1 MQKSVQVRTP
11 LYAAAYWQQ
20 AADEFKNIRVLA
32 FAGMVTALAIIL
44 ESFPIYLLGQSLKI
58 YFSFVVVSLGCA
70 CYGPLVGM
78 GVGAV
83 IDTLG
88 FLLSSYGEPY
98 FPGYLITAMLSGLI
112 YGVMLYQRKPTIPR
126 LIVTRLLINYGS
138 NVLLG
143 SVWKAML
150 YGKGYLYYL
159 STGMVKNTI
168 MIPIEVALMWL
179 ALNAAEKHGLD
190 RRYLHQRWVRLISL
204 GMTTRPSSSILRTI
218 PVAFIG
224 VPSCPSI
231 FCTIYLLYGKCGGLC
246 MVRACFLSVLYPALP
261 AGHHAER
268 LGNVGVHACFKR
280 LFAVPLKAIS
290 ILEIL

>member
-112 YGVMLYQRKPTIPR
+112 YGVMLYRQKPTLPR
-126 LIVTRLLINYGS
+126 IIVTRLIINYGS

-150 YGKGYLYYL
+150 YGKGYLYYFTSGL
-159 STGMVKNTI
+159 VKNTT
-168 MIPIEVALMWL
+168 MLPIE
-179 ALNAAEKHGLD
+179 
-190 RRYLHQRWVRLISL
+190 
-204 GMTTRPSSSILRTI
+204 
-218 PVAFIG
+218 G
-224 VPSCPSI
+224 VPDLGRAQRRRKAGAGQKLFIRGKSLPVRRADPKAKVI
-231 FCTIYLLYGKCGGLC
+231 LLHKK
-246 MVRACFLSVLYPALP
+246 V
-261 AGHHAER
+261 
-268 LGNVGVHACFKR
+268 
-280 LFAVPLKAIS
+280 
-290 ILEIL
+290 

>member
-1 MQKSVQVRTP
+1 MD
-11 LYAAAYWQQ
+11 A
-20 AADEFKNIRVLA
+20 
-32 FAGMVTALAIIL
+32 ALALDDVYLTLPATSGPVEIL
-44 ESFPIYLLGQSLKI
+44 KDVSFQAMPGESVAVVGPSGSGKSSLISVATGIERATSGEVKLLGQSLKI
-58 YFSFVVVSLGCA
+58 YFSFVVVSLECA

-190 RRYLHQRWVRLISL
+190 RRYLHQR
-204 GMTTRPSSSILRTI
+204 
-218 PVAFIG
+218 
-224 VPSCPSI
+224 
-231 FCTIYLLYGKCGGLC
+231 
-246 MVRACFLSVLYPALP
+246 
-261 AGHHAER
+261 
-268 LGNVGVHACFKR
+268 
-280 LFAVPLKAIS
+280 
-290 ILEIL
+290 

>member
-1 MQKSVQVRTP
+1 M
-11 LYAAAYWQQ
+11 
-20 AADEFKNIRVLA
+20 
-32 FAGMVTALAIIL
+32 
-44 ESFPIYLLGQSLKI
+44 
-58 YFSFVVVSLGCA
+58 VVSLGCA

-179 ALNAAEKHGLD
+179 ALKRGRKTPAWTAATFISADEAQNFVQSHTLRLKDCAFCWQNAAE
-190 RRYLHQRWVRLISL
+190 I
-204 GMTTRPSSSILRTI
+204 
-218 PVAFIG
+218 
-224 VPSCPSI
+224 
-231 FCTIYLLYGKCGGLC
+231 
-246 MVRACFLSVLYPALP
+246 
-261 AGHHAER
+261 
-268 LGNVGVHACFKR
+268 
-280 LFAVPLKAIS
+280 
-290 ILEIL
+290 

>member
-1 MQKSVQVRTP
+1 MQEAKSSVFSP
-11 LYAAAYWQQ
+11 AYWRT
-20 AADEFKNIRVLA
+20 ARAEFRNVRVLA
-32 FAGMVTALAIIL
+32 FAGLVCAMAIVL
-44 ESFPIYLLGQSLKI
+44 EGLPIYLLGPSLKI
-58 YFSFVVVSLGCA
+58 YFSFLVVGLGCM
-70 CYGPLVGM
+70 CYGPCVGM
-78 GVGAV
+78 MAGAI
-83 IDTLG
+83 IDSVG

-190 RRYLHQRWVRLISL
+190 RRYLHQR
-204 GMTTRPSSSILRTI
+204 G
-218 PVAFIG
+218 
-224 VPSCPSI
+224 
-231 FCTIYLLYGKCGGLC
+231 
-246 MVRACFLSVLYPALP
+246 
-261 AGHHAER
+261 
-268 LGNVGVHACFKR
+268 
-280 LFAVPLKAIS
+280 
-290 ILEIL
+290 

>member
-70 CYGPLVGM
+70 CYGPL
-78 GVGAV
+78 
-83 IDTLG
+83 G

-112 YGVMLYQRKPTIPR
+112 YGVMLYQRKPTILR

-190 RRYLHQRWVRLISL
+190 RRYLHQR
-204 GMTTRPSSSILRTI
+204 
-218 PVAFIG
+218 
-224 VPSCPSI
+224 
-231 FCTIYLLYGKCGGLC
+231 
-246 MVRACFLSVLYPALP
+246 
-261 AGHHAER
+261 
-268 LGNVGVHACFKR
+268 
-280 LFAVPLKAIS
+280 
-290 ILEIL
+290 

>member
-1 MQKSVQVRTP
+1 MQEAKLSVFSP
-11 LYAAAYWQQ
+11 AYWRT
-20 AADEFKNIRVLA
+20 ARAEFRNVRVLA
-32 FAGMVTALAIIL
+32 FAGLVCAMAIVL
-44 ESFPIYLLGQSLKI
+44 EGLPIYLLGPSLKI
-58 YFSFVVVSLGCA
+58 YFSFLVVGLGCM
-70 CYGPLVGM
+70 CYGPVVGM
-78 GVGAV
+78 MAGAI
-83 IDTLG
+83 IDTVG
-88 FLLSSYGEPY
+88 FLLAGYGEPY

-190 RRYLHQRWVRLISL
+190 RRYLHQR
-204 GMTTRPSSSILRTI
+204 
-218 PVAFIG
+218 
-224 VPSCPSI
+224 
-231 FCTIYLLYGKCGGLC
+231 
-246 MVRACFLSVLYPALP
+246 
-261 AGHHAER
+261 
-268 LGNVGVHACFKR
+268 
-280 LFAVPLKAIS
+280 
-290 ILEIL
+290 

>member
-58 YFSFVVVSLGCA
+58 F
-70 CYGPLVGM
+70 
-78 GVGAV
+78 
-83 IDTLG
+83 
-88 FLLSSYGEPY
+88 SSYGEPY

-179 ALNAAEKHGLD
+179 ALNAAKKHGLD
-190 RRYLHQRWVRLISL
+190 RRYLHQR
-204 GMTTRPSSSILRTI
+204 
-218 PVAFIG
+218 
-224 VPSCPSI
+224 
-231 FCTIYLLYGKCGGLC
+231 
-246 MVRACFLSVLYPALP
+246 
-261 AGHHAER
+261 
-268 LGNVGVHACFKR
+268 
-280 LFAVPLKAIS
+280 
-290 ILEIL
+290 

>member
-126 LIVTRLLINYGS
+126 LIVTPSADQLRQQCAAGQCVESYVVWQGLP
-138 NVLLG
+138 VLPEHRHG
-143 SVWKAML
+143 Q
-150 YGKGYLYYL
+150 
-159 STGMVKNTI
+159 
-168 MIPIEVALMWL
+168 
-179 ALNAAEKHGLD
+179 KH
-190 RRYLHQRWVRLISL
+190 
-204 GMTTRPSSSILRTI
+204 
-218 PVAFIG
+218 
-224 VPSCPSI
+224 
-231 FCTIYLLYGKCGGLC
+231 
-246 MVRACFLSVLYPALP
+246 
-261 AGHHAER
+261 HHDP
-268 LGNVGVHACFKR
+268 H
-280 LFAVPLKAIS
+280 
-290 ILEIL
+290 

>member
-1 MQKSVQVRTP
+1 MKKFAVIVLAAVMLLSTLAGCGASAEGEASVQSVSMICGFGATGLVDR
-11 LYAAAYWQQ
+11 
-20 AADEFKNIRVLA
+20 

-190 RRYLHQRWVRLISL
+190 RRYLHPRR
-204 GMTTRPSSSILRTI
+204 
-218 PVAFIG
+218 
-224 VPSCPSI
+224 
-231 FCTIYLLYGKCGGLC
+231 
-246 MVRACFLSVLYPALP
+246 
-261 AGHHAER
+261 
-268 LGNVGVHACFKR
+268 
-280 LFAVPLKAIS
+280 
-290 ILEIL
+290 

>member
-1 MQKSVQVRTP
+1 MQEAKSSVFSP
-11 LYAAAYWQQ
+11 AYWRT
-20 AADEFKNIRVLA
+20 ARAEFRNVRVLA
-32 FAGMVTALAIIL
+32 FAGLVCAMAIVL
-44 ESFPIYLLGQSLKI
+44 EGLPIYLLGPSLKI
-58 YFSFVVVSLGCA
+58 YFSFLVVGLGCM
-70 CYGPLVGM
+70 CYGPCVGM
-78 GVGAV
+78 MAGAI
-83 IDTLG
+83 IDSVG

-190 RRYLHQRWVRLISL
+190 RRYLH
-204 GMTTRPSSSILRTI
+204 
-218 PVAFIG
+218 
-224 VPSCPSI
+224 
-231 FCTIYLLYGKCGGLC
+231 
-246 MVRACFLSVLYPALP
+246 
-261 AGHHAER
+261 
-268 LGNVGVHACFKR
+268 
-280 LFAVPLKAIS
+280 
-290 ILEIL
+290 

>member
-112 YGVMLYQRKPTIPR
+112 YGVMLYQRKPT
-126 LIVTRLLINYGS
+126 

-190 RRYLHQRWVRLISL
+190 RRYLH
-204 GMTTRPSSSILRTI
+204 
-218 PVAFIG
+218 
-224 VPSCPSI
+224 
-231 FCTIYLLYGKCGGLC
+231 
-246 MVRACFLSVLYPALP
+246 
-261 AGHHAER
+261 
-268 LGNVGVHACFKR
+268 
-280 LFAVPLKAIS
+280 
-290 ILEIL
+290 